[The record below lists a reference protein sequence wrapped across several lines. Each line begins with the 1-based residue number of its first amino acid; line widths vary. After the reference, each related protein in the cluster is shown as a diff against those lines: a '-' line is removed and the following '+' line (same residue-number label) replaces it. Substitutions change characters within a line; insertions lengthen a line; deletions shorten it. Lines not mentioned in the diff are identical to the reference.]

1 MSVELTTHAVE
12 RSTYIVDA
20 QFSNASSTTFVP
32 TTVSWTLSDRD
43 GTDQNGRTGVSASAA
58 TTVTIVLSGSDLT
71 LVAGDDGMRII
82 YFEVVYNS
90 TYGNGLELKEE
101 ANFIIDSLV
110 NI

>member
-1 MSVELTTHAVE
+1 MPVDLTTNAVE

-20 QFSNASSTTFVP
+20 QFSNASGTTFVP
-32 TTVSWTLSDRD
+32 TTVSWTLSNRA
-43 GTDQNGRTGVSASAA
+43 GTDQNGRTDVSTTAA

-82 YFEVVYNS
+82 YFEVLYDS
-90 TYGNGLELKEE
+90 TFGTGLKLKEE

-110 NI
+110 NV